1 MIMLVAVEPQNK
13 KKIGVARGRTE
24 GAAMGGLTRRSFLR
38 VSAIAGGGLLLSAYI
53 EPLEKG
59 AAWAQQPPAV
69 PALNPNA
76 FVKIAP
82 NGIVTIIAKNPEEGQ
97 GVRVMLPML
106 IAEELD
112 VAWKD
117 VRIEQGDVNF
127 AKYGLQVA
135 GGSTATP
142 NNWLP
147 MRQVGAAARQMLVAA
162 AAQTWSVAET
172 ECTTSEGRVMHKASN
187 RSVAYGEIAEK
198 AAAMTPPDLTT
209 VKLKDPKDFKIIG
222 TSIPNV
228 DIGKIVTG
236 KPLYGID
243 FKLPGMMWAVFVKCP
258 VFAGRVISAN
268 TEEIKKI
275 PGVKTAF
282 VVEGG
287 NDLTGLLCGVAIVA
301 DNWWIANTA
310 KKQLKV
316 EWDEGKTATQSSV
329 GFSEKAAELSK
340 DKPQRTLRTDGDA
353 AGTLASGVKTVEA
366 AYAYPF
372 LAHAPM
378 EPQNCTARFVDGKLE
393 MWVPSQTPQRGL
405 PQVAKTL
412 GITDAD
418 ITIHLPRMG
427 GGFGRRLTNDYMIEG
442 GYIAKQL
449 GGTPVKLLWSR
460 EDDMHHDF
468 YRPAGFHYLKGA
480 VDASG
485 KLVAWQNHFV
495 SFGDGEKF
503 APSAQ
508 ISADEFP
515 GRFIANYALQ
525 SSVMPTGVPT
535 GAMRAPGSNAIAFV
549 MQSFIDELA
558 HAAGKDPVE
567 FRLALLKT
575 PAMDAAPVAA
585 GGQPTPAAFLFNADR
600 MRSVLELV
608 AEKSEWGKRKLPKD
622 TGMGVAFH
630 FSHRGYFA
638 EVAEVRVTQGANG
651 TKLRVNKVWVA
662 GDVGSQII
670 HPSGALNEAQGSVIE
685 GLSHLMGYEITIDR
699 GRAVQSNFHEYPP
712 LRMNQVPPEIEVQF
726 LKTDNPPTGL
736 GEPALPPV
744 LPAVCNAIFAVTGK
758 RIRALPLAKQG
769 YSWA

>member
-1 MIMLVAVEPQNK
+1 MIALQAVEPK
-13 KKIGVARGRTE
+13 S
-24 GAAMGGLTRRSFLR
+24 LTRRSFLR
-38 VSAIAGGGLLLSAYI
+38 ATAIAGGGMLLSAYL
-53 EPLEKG
+53 EPLD
-59 AAWAQQPPAV
+59 ASLARAQQAPPA
-69 PALNPNA
+69 PALSPNA
-76 FVKIAP
+76 FIRISPDGIA
-82 NGIVTIIAKNPEEGQ
+82 TIIAKNPEEGQ

-112 VAWKD
+112 VDWKD

-147 MRQVGAAARQMLVAA
+147 MRQVGAAGRQMLVAA
-162 AAQTWSVAET
+162 AAQSWSVPEAECST
-172 ECTTSEGRVMHKASN
+172 ASGRVKHAASG
-187 RSVAYGEIAEK
+187 RSIGYGEIASK
-198 AAAMTPPDLTT
+198 AAELTPPELAT
-209 VKLKDPKDFKIIG
+209 VKLKDAKDFKIIG
-222 TSIPNV
+222 QSIPNS
-228 DIGKIVTG
+228 DISSIVRG

-243 FKLPGMMWAVFVKCP
+243 FRLPGMLWGVFVKCP
-258 VFAGRVISAN
+258 VFAGRVVSAN

-275 PGVKTAF
+275 PGVRQAF

-287 NDLTGLLCGVAIVA
+287 SDLTGLLCGVAIVA
-301 DNWWIANTA
+301 DNWWIANSA
-310 KKQLKV
+310 KKKLQV
-316 EWDEGKTATQSSV
+316 QWDEGKTATQSSE
-329 GFSEKAAELSK
+329 GFASKAVELSQG
-340 DKPQRTLRTDGDA
+340 KPARTLRADGDA
-353 AGTLASGVKTVEA
+353 DATLQSGAKVVEA

-378 EPQNCTARFVDGKLE
+378 EPQNCTARFQDGKLE
-393 MWVPSQTPQRGL
+393 MWAPSQTPQRGL

-412 GITDAD
+412 GIAESD
-418 ITIHLPRMG
+418 ITIHLPRIG

-442 GYIAKQL
+442 AWIAKVL

-480 VDASG
+480 VDSSG
-485 KLVAWQNHFV
+485 KLVAWRNHFV
-495 SFGDGEKF
+495 SFGEGDRF
-503 APSAQ
+503 AASAG

-515 GRFIANYALQ
+515 GRFIPNFALH
-525 SSVMPTGVPT
+525 SSVMPLGVPT
-535 GAMRAPGSNAIAFV
+535 GAMRAPGSNGIAFV

-567 FRLALLKT
+567 FRLALLNT
-575 PAMDAAPVAA
+575 PALDAAPAPT
-585 GGQPTPAAFLFNADR
+585 GGQPTPAAFLFNAQR
-600 MRSVLELV
+600 MRGVLELV
-608 AEKSEWGKRKLPKD
+608 AEKSGWGKRTLPKD
-622 TGMGVAFH
+622 TAMGVAFH

-638 EVAEVRVTQGANG
+638 EVAEVRVTNGARL
-651 TKLRVNKVWVA
+651 KVNKVWVA

-670 HPSGALNEAQGSVIE
+670 NPTGALNEAQGSVIE
-685 GLSHLMGYEITIDR
+685 GLSHLMGFEITIDR

-712 LRMNQVPPEIEVQF
+712 LRMNQVPPEIEVHF

-758 RIRALPLAKQG
+758 RIRTLPLAKQG
-769 YSWA
+769 FSWA

>member
-1 MIMLVAVEPQNK
+1 MLTLEAAEPRN
-13 KKIGVARGRTE
+13 I
-24 GAAMGGLTRRSFLR
+24 TRRSFLR
-38 VSAIAGGGLLLSAYI
+38 VTAIAGGGMLLCAYI
-53 EPLEKG
+53 DPLEKSLVR
-59 AAWAQQPPAV
+59 AQQPPA
-69 PALNPNA
+69 PSLSPNA
-76 FVKIAP
+76 FIRISP
-82 NGIVTIIAKNPEEGQ
+82 DGIVTIIAKNPEEGQ
-97 GVRVMLPML
+97 GVRTMLPML

-112 VAWKD
+112 VEWKS
-117 VRIEQGDVNF
+117 VRVEQGDVNF

-162 AAQTWSVAET
+162 AAQTWSVPEA
-172 ECTTSEGRVMHKASN
+172 ECTTAAGRVHHAASN
-187 RSVAYGEIAEK
+187 RSIGYGEIAAK
-198 AAAMTPPDLTT
+198 AAELTPPELAT
-209 VKLKDPKDFKIIG
+209 VKLKDPNDFKIIG

-228 DIGKIVTG
+228 DISSIVRG

-243 FKLPGMMWAVFVKCP
+243 FKLPGMLWAVFVKCP
-258 VFAGRVISAN
+258 VFAGRVVSAN
-268 TEEIKKI
+268 TDEMKKI
-275 PGVKTAF
+275 PGVKHAF

-287 NDLTGLLCGVAIVA
+287 SDLTGLLCGVAIVA
-301 DNWWIANTA
+301 DNWWIANSA

-316 EWDEGKTATQSSV
+316 QWDEGKTATQSSV
-329 GFSEKAAELSK
+329 GFAAKAEELSK

-353 AGTLASGVKTVEA
+353 EGTLTSGVKTVEA
-366 AYAYPF
+366 AYTYPF

-378 EPQNCTARFVDGKLE
+378 EPQNCTARFANGKLE

-412 GITDAD
+412 GISDGD

-449 GGTPVKLLWSR
+449 NGTPVKLLWSR

-468 YRPAGFHYLKGA
+468 YRPAGYHFLKGA
-480 VDASG
+480 VDSSG
-485 KLVAWQNHFV
+485 NLVAWRNHFV
-495 SFGDGEKF
+495 SFGEGERF
-503 APSAQ
+503 ASAAG

-515 GRFIANYALQ
+515 GRYIANYALH
-525 SSVMPTGVPT
+525 SSVMAMGVPT
-535 GAMRAPGSNAIAFV
+535 GAMRAPGSNGIAFV

-567 FRLALLKT
+567 FRLALLNT
-575 PAMDAAPVAA
+575 QAMDAAPASA
-585 GGQPTPAAFLFNADR
+585 GGQSTPAAFLFNAQR
-600 MRSVLELV
+600 MRGVLELV
-608 AEKSEWGKRKLPKD
+608 AEKSGWGKRSLPKD
-622 TGMGVAFH
+622 TAMGVAFH

-638 EVAEVRVTQGANG
+638 EVAEVRVSSG
-651 TKLRVNKVWVA
+651 TKLKVNKVWVA

-670 HPSGALNEAQGSVIE
+670 NPSCALNEAQGSVIE
-685 GLSHLMGYEITIDR
+685 GLSHLMGYEIIIDR
-699 GRAVQSNFHEYPP
+699 GRAMQSNFNEYPP
-712 LRMNQVPPEIEVQF
+712 LRMNQVPPEIEVHF

-736 GEPALPPV
+736 GEPMLPPV

-758 RIRALPLAKQG
+758 RIRTLPLAKHG
-769 YSWA
+769 YSWG